1 MIQEFFKPQTIAEA
15 VKIKE
20 KFKDEA
26 LFMAGGTDVNCQDS
40 AYEIEKVI
48 GIEQLKLNK
57 ISKTQKKLSIG
68 AGVTIQELIDSPK
81 IPDQLKTAAGH
92 FVNRNIRNMATIG
105 GNIAS
110 NHSTANLLP
119 ILVAL
124 DAELEIGG
132 STATVPVYVYVNQ
145 EMGRL
150 IEGIMISSKSLAK
163 KYDLRKFS
171 HSANDVSVITAA
183 VTFNVQN
190 EKLSD
195 VRVAVGGV
203 SKHVVRLT
211 ELENELESNT
221 LPAAKEI
228 QDTVKNIVAPVKD
241 IRGGIDFKKYMAG
254 VLVSDCIHSAYDRGG
269 RD

>member
-20 KFKDEA
+20 KFKEDA
-26 LFMAGGTDVNCQDS
+26 VFMAGGTDVNCRDS

-81 IPDQLKTAAGH
+81 IPDQLATAAGH

-110 NHSTANLLP
+110 NHSTANLVP
-119 ILVAL
+119 ILIAL
-124 DAELEIGG
+124 DAELKIGG
-132 STATVPVYVYVNQ
+132 STAPVPVYEYVSR
-145 EMGRL
+145 EMTRL
-150 IEGIMISSKSLAK
+150 IEGIMISSKSLTK
-163 KYDLRKFS
+163 KYGLREFS
-171 HSANDVSVITAA
+171 YAANDVSIITVA
-183 VTFNVQN
+183 VTVNIQDK
-190 EKLSD
+190 KLID

-211 ELENELESNT
+211 ELEHKLESNT
-221 LPAAKEI
+221 LLAAKEI
-228 QDTVKNIVAPVKD
+228 QDAVKYIVAPVKD
-241 IRGGIDFKKYMAG
+241 IRGDVEFKKYMAG
-254 VLVSDCIHSAYDRGG
+254 VLISDCIHNAHDRGG